1 MLVWPL
7 PPPSLQ
13 LAPHDVHVWGA
24 VLSLPEATIALLH
37 TLLTADE
44 QERAG
49 RFYLARDRH
58 HFIIARGVLRLL
70 LSRYTGRHPHHLRFC
85 YGPHGKPA
93 LIPQHG
99 GTLWHFNLSHSG
111 GVALYAVTRQRQV
124 GVDVERIR
132 PEFAAGNNIAERFFS
147 PQEVAALRALPPT
160 AQVAAFF
167 ACWSRKEA
175 YIKAR
180 GLGLALPLESFD
192 VSLTPGAPAA
202 LLATH
207 DDPAEAGRWRLDT
220 LEPAAG
226 YAAALAVEG
235 HDWQYSCWRWA
246 PELAF

>member
-13 LAPHDVHVWGA
+13 FAPHDVHVWGA
-24 VLSLPEATIALLH
+24 VLSLPEATIATLY
-37 TLLTADE
+37 TLLTSDE

-49 RFYLARDRH
+49 RLYFARDQQ

-70 LSRYTGRHPHHLRFC
+70 LSRYTNVPPQHLRFC
-85 YGPHGKPA
+85 YGTHGKPA
-93 LIPQHG
+93 LIPEHG

-111 GVALYAVTRQRQV
+111 GVALYAITRQRQV

-132 PEFAAGNNIAERFFS
+132 PEFAAADNIAERFFS
-147 PQEVAALRALPPT
+147 PQEVAALRALPRT
-160 AQVAAFF
+160 AQIAAFF

-202 LLATH
+202 LLATR
-207 DDPAEAGRWRLDT
+207 DDPAEAGRWRLAT
-220 LEPAAG
+220 LTPASG
-226 YAAALAVEG
+226 YAAALAVAG
-235 HDWQYSCWRWA
+235 QDWQASCWRWTPA
-246 PELAF
+246 LAF